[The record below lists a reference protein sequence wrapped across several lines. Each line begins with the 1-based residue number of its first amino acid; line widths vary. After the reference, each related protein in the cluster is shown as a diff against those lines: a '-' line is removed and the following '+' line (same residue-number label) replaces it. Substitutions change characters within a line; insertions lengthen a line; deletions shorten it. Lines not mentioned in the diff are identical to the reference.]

1 MKLGYI
7 DYLNCYPFYHH
18 MFHKEPLDNTIVPR
32 YPGELNLLMK
42 EGKLDMSPI
51 SAGAYPEMQE
61 SVVLLP
67 DFCLSSIG
75 YVRSVV
81 LQSKLPIEDL
91 NGRKIG
97 LTSASKTSMVILKI
111 LLEKYYHLKPEYVPS
126 TPNPDMDGID
136 AALVIGNEAMV
147 EPEIPVPYI
156 YDLGDLWLRKT
167 GYPVVFAV
175 IAVQKKTAS
184 ERFEKVREVSESF
197 RLSLNDL
204 HNNRRDVVKY
214 AGEKYPHITY
224 DIDHYYNLLK
234 FEFTAELKAAL
245 AFYFSEA
252 ASLGLLD
259 RVAKINFLDITAGK

>member
-18 MFHKEPLDNTIVPR
+18 MFRKEPLDNTIVPR
-32 YPGELNLLMK
+32 YPGELNILMK
-42 EGKLDMSPI
+42 EGQLDMSPI
-51 SAGAYPEMQE
+51 SAGAYPEMQD
-61 SVVLLP
+61 SVILLP

-91 NGRKIG
+91 NGKRIG
-97 LTSASKTSMVILKI
+97 LTSASKTSMVLLKI
-111 LLEKYYHLKPEYVPS
+111 LLEKYYKLKPEYIPC
-126 TPNPDMDGID
+126 TPNPDMDNLD

-147 EPEIPVPYI
+147 ETDRPLPYI

-167 GYPVVFAV
+167 GFPVVFAV
-175 IAVQKKTAS
+175 IAVQKKTAA
-184 ERFEKVREVSESF
+184 EHLDKVMEVSESF

-204 HNNRRDVVKY
+204 RDNRFDVVKY

-234 FEFTAELKAAL
+234 FDFTDDLKKTL
-245 AFYFSEA
+245 EFYFSEA
-252 ASLGLLD
+252 ASMGLLD
-259 RVAKINFLDITAGK
+259 EVKRIEFIKPNV

>member
-1 MKLGYI
+1 
-7 DYLNCYPFYHH
+7 
-18 MFHKEPLDNTIVPR
+18 MFHKEPLDNTVVPR
-32 YPGELNLLMK
+32 YPGELNVLMK
-42 EGKLDMSPI
+42 DGQLDMSPI
-51 SAGAYPEMQE
+51 SAGAYPEMQD

-91 NGRKIG
+91 HMKKVG
-97 LTSASKTSMVILKI
+97 LTSASKTSVVLLKLI
-111 LLEKYYHLKPEYVPS
+111 LEKYYHLKPEYVPCR
-126 TPNPDMDGID
+126 PNPDMENLD

-147 EPEIPVPYI
+147 ETDRPMPYI

-175 IAVQKKTAS
+175 IAVQKKTAA
-184 ERFEKVREVSESF
+184 EHPDKVMEVSESF

-204 HNNRRDVVKY
+204 RDNRLDVVKF

-234 FEFTAELKAAL
+234 FDFTDELKTAL
-245 AFYFSEA
+245 EFYYSEA
-252 ASLGLLD
+252 ASIGLLD
-259 RVAKINFLDITAGK
+259 EVKRINFINVNR

>member
-1 MKLGYI
+1 
-7 DYLNCYPFYHH
+7 
-18 MFHKEPLDNTIVPR
+18 MFRKEPLDNTIVPR

-42 EGKLDMSPI
+42 EGQLDMSPI
-51 SAGAYPEMQE
+51 SAGAYPEMQD
-61 SVVLLP
+61 SVILLP

-91 NGRKIG
+91 NGKRIG
-97 LTSASKTSMVILKI
+97 LTSASKTSMVLLKI
-111 LLEKYYHLKPEYVPS
+111 LLEKYYKLKPDYIPC
-126 TPNPDMDGID
+126 TPNPHMENLD

-147 EPEIPVPYI
+147 ETDRPLPYI

-167 GYPVVFAV
+167 GFPVVFAV
-175 IAVQKKTAS
+175 IAVQKKTAAEHS
-184 ERFEKVREVSESF
+184 DKVMEVSESF

-204 HNNRRDVVKY
+204 RDNRFDVVKY

-234 FEFTAELKAAL
+234 FDFTDDLKKAL
-245 AFYFSEA
+245 EFYFAEA
-252 ASLGLLD
+252 ASMGLLD
-259 RVAKINFLDITAGK
+259 EVKNINYIKRSI

>member
-18 MFHKEPLDNTIVPR
+18 MFRKEPLGNTVVPR

-42 EGKLDMSPI
+42 EGNLDMSPI
-51 SAGAYPEMQE
+51 SAGAYPEMQD
-61 SVVLLP
+61 SVILLP

-91 NGRKIG
+91 AGKKIG
-97 LTSASKTSMVILKI
+97 LTSASKTSMVLLKL
-111 LLEKYYHLKPEYVPS
+111 LLEKHYHLKPEYIPC
-126 TPNPDMDGID
+126 TPVPDMESLD

-147 EPEIPVPYI
+147 ESERPMPYI

-175 IAVQKKTAS
+175 IAVQKKTS
-184 ERFEKVREVSESF
+184 LESLDKVREVSESF

-204 HNNRRDVVKY
+204 RDNRREVVKC

-234 FEFTAELKAAL
+234 YDFTDDLKAAL
-245 AFYFSEA
+245 EFYFAEA
-252 ASLGLLD
+252 ASMGLLD
-259 RVAKINFLDITAGK
+259 EVKKINYIS

>member
-18 MFHKEPLDNTIVPR
+18 MFRKEPLGNTVVPR
-32 YPGELNLLMK
+32 YPGELNQLMK
-42 EGKLDMSPI
+42 EGQLDMSPI

-61 SVVLLP
+61 SVLLLP

-91 NGRKIG
+91 NGKKIG
-97 LTSASKTSMVILKI
+97 LTSASKTSMVLLKI
-111 LLEKYYHLKPEYVPS
+111 LLEKYYHLKPDYIPC
-126 TPNPDMDGID
+126 TPNPDMESLD

-147 EPEIPVPYI
+147 EAEIPMPYI

-175 IAVQKKTAS
+175 IAVQKKTAA
-184 ERFEKVREVSESF
+184 EHIEKVLEVSESF

-204 HNNRRDVVKY
+204 RDNRADIVKF

-234 FEFTAELKAAL
+234 FDFTNDLKKAL
-245 AFYFSEA
+245 EFYFTEA

-259 RVAKINFLDITAGK
+259 KVKNIEFINDSV

>member
-1 MKLGYI
+1 
-7 DYLNCYPFYHH
+7 
-18 MFHKEPLDNTIVPR
+18 MFRKEPLDNTVVPR
-32 YPGELNLLMK
+32 YPGELNVLMK
-42 EGKLDMSPI
+42 EGQLDMSPI
-51 SAGAYPEMQE
+51 SAGAYPEMQD

-91 NGRKIG
+91 DMKKVG
-97 LTSASKTSMVILKI
+97 LTSASKTSVVLLKL
-111 LLEKYYHLKPEYVPS
+111 LLEKYYHLKPEYVPCR
-126 TPNPDMDGID
+126 PNPDMENLD

-147 EPEIPVPYI
+147 ETERPMPYI

-175 IAVQKKTAS
+175 IAVKKKTAA
-184 ERFEKVREVSESF
+184 EHLDKVMEVSGSF

-204 HNNRRDVVKY
+204 RDNRPDVVKY

-234 FEFTAELKAAL
+234 FDFTDELKTAL
-245 AFYFSEA
+245 KFYYAEA
-252 ASLGLLD
+252 ASIGLLD
-259 RVAKINFLDITAGK
+259 EVKNIEFINVNQ

>member
-18 MFHKEPLDNTIVPR
+18 MFRKEPLDNTVVPR
-32 YPGELNLLMK
+32 YPGELNVLMK
-42 EGKLDMSPI
+42 SGELDMSPI
-51 SAGAYPEMQE
+51 SAGAYPEMQG
-61 SVVLLP
+61 SVLLLP

-91 NGRKIG
+91 NGKNIG
-97 LTSASKTSMVILKI
+97 LTSASKTSMVLLKI
-111 LLEKYYHLKPEYVPS
+111 LLEKYYHLKPEYVSS
-126 TPNPDMDGID
+126 TPNPDMDNLD

-147 EPEIPVPYI
+147 ETDRPMPYI

-175 IAVQKKTAS
+175 IAVQKKTAMES
-184 ERFEKVREVSESF
+184 IDKVIEVSESF

-234 FEFTAELKAAL
+234 FDFTGDLKEAL
-245 AFYFSEA
+245 EFYFSEA
-252 ASLGLLD
+252 ASMGLLD
-259 RVAKINFLDITAGK
+259 EVKKINFIQV

>member
-1 MKLGYI
+1 MKIGYI

-18 MFHKEPLDNTIVPR
+18 MFHKEFLNHTIVPR
-32 YPGELNLLMK
+32 YPGELNTLMK

-51 SAGAYPEMQE
+51 SAGAYPEIQDR
-61 SVVLLP
+61 VVLLP

-91 NGRKIG
+91 EGKRIG
-97 LTSASKTSMVILKI
+97 LTSASKTSVVLLK
-111 LLEKYYHLKPEYVPS
+111 LLLGKYYHLKPEYISCAPD
-126 TPNPDMDGID
+126 PDMTDLD

-147 EPEIPVPYI
+147 EAERPMPYI
-156 YDLGDLWLRKT
+156 YDLGDLWFRKT

-175 IAVQKKTAS
+175 IAVQKETAAAYID
-184 ERFEKVREVSESF
+184 KVLEVSGSF

-204 HNNRRDVVKY
+204 RDNRRDVVQF

-234 FEFTAELKAAL
+234 FDFTDDLKRAL
-245 AFYFSEA
+245 EFYFSEA
-252 ASLGLLD
+252 YSMSLLD
-259 RVAKINFLDITAGK
+259 EVKKINYININM

>member
-1 MKLGYI
+1 MKIGYI

-32 YPGELNLLMK
+32 YPGELNMLMK
-42 EGKLDMSPI
+42 EGRLDMSPI

-61 SVVLLP
+61 SIILLP

-91 NGRKIG
+91 DGKKIG
-97 LTSASKTSMVILKI
+97 LTSASKTSMVLLKI
-111 LLEKYYHLKPEYVPS
+111 LLGKYYHLKPDYIPCA
-126 TPNPDMDGID
+126 PNPDMENLD

-147 EPEIPVPYI
+147 EVERPMPYI

-175 IAVQKKTAS
+175 IAVQKKTAAES
-184 ERFEKVREVSESF
+184 IDKVQEVSESF

-204 HNNRRDVVKY
+204 RDNRRDIVKF

-234 FEFTAELKAAL
+234 FDFTDDLKAAL
-245 AFYFSEA
+245 QFYFSEA

-259 RVAKINFLDITAGK
+259 EVKKIEFIGMNK

>member
-18 MFHKEPLDNTIVPR
+18 MLRKEPLDNTVIVPR

-42 EGKLDMSPI
+42 EGSLDMSPI
-51 SAGAYPEMQE
+51 SAGAYPGMQD
-61 SVVLLP
+61 SVILLP

-91 NGRKIG
+91 NRKKIG
-97 LTSASKTSMVILKI
+97 LTSASKTSVVLLKL
-111 LLEKYYHLKPEYVPS
+111 LLEKYYYLKPEYVPC
-126 TPNPDMDGID
+126 TPNPDMENLD

-147 EPEIPVPYI
+147 ESERPMPYI

-175 IAVQKKTAS
+175 IAVQKKTAAES
-184 ERFEKVREVSESF
+184 AEKIKQVSESF

-204 HNNRRDVVKY
+204 RDNRPDVVTY

-234 FEFTAELKAAL
+234 FDFTDDLKKAL
-245 AFYFSEA
+245 EFYFSEA
-252 ASLGLLD
+252 ASMG
-259 RVAKINFLDITAGK
+259 FLDEVKKISYF

>member
-18 MFHKEPLDNTIVPR
+18 MFRKEPLADTAVIPR
-32 YPGELNLLMK
+32 YPGELNQLMK
-42 EGKLDMSPI
+42 DGELDMSPI
-51 SAGAYPEMQE
+51 SAGAYPEMQD

-91 NGRKIG
+91 DGKRIG
-97 LTSASKTSMVILKI
+97 LTSASKTSMVLLKI
-111 LLEKYYHLKPEYVPS
+111 LLEKYYHLKPAYIPC
-126 TPNPDMDGID
+126 TPDPEMDGLD

-147 EPEIPVPYI
+147 ESERPLPYI

-175 IAVQKKTAS
+175 IAVQKKTAE
-184 ERFEKVREVSESF
+184 ERPEIVRAVSESF

-204 HNNRRDVVKY
+204 RNNRRDVVMF

-234 FEFTAELKAAL
+234 FDFSEELKKAL
-245 AFYFSEA
+245 EFYFREA
-252 ASLGLLD
+252 ASMGLLD
-259 RVAKINFLDITAGK
+259 EVKKIEFINI

>member
-1 MKLGYI
+1 VKLGYI

-18 MFHKEPLDNTIVPR
+18 MFRKEPLENTVVVPR

-42 EGKLDMSPI
+42 DGQLDMSPI
-51 SAGAYPEMQE
+51 SAGAYPEMQD
-61 SVVLLP
+61 SVILLP

-91 NGRKIG
+91 SGKRIG
-97 LTSASKTSMVILKI
+97 LTSASKTSMVLLKI
-111 LLEKYYHLKPEYVPS
+111 LLEKYYHLKPDYIPC
-126 TPNPDMDGID
+126 TPNPDMESLD

-147 EPEIPVPYI
+147 ETDRPLPYI

-167 GYPVVFAV
+167 GYPVVFAL
-175 IAVQKKTAS
+175 IAVQKKTAA
-184 ERFEKVREVSESF
+184 EYIDKVIEVSESF

-204 HNNRRDVVKY
+204 RDNRLDVVKY

-234 FEFTAELKAAL
+234 FDFTDDLKYAL
-245 AFYFSEA
+245 EFYFKEGS
-252 ASLGLLD
+252 SMGLID
-259 RVAKINFLDITAGK
+259 EVKKINFI

>member
-18 MFHKEPLDNTIVPR
+18 MFRKEPLDNTIVPR
-32 YPGELNLLMK
+32 YPGELNALMK
-42 EGKLDMSPI
+42 EGRLDMSPI
-51 SAGAYPEMQE
+51 SAGAYPEMQDR
-61 SVVLLP
+61 VLLLP

-91 NGRKIG
+91 AGKKIG
-97 LTSASKTSMVILKI
+97 LTSASKTSVVLLKV
-111 LLEKYYHLKPEYVPS
+111 LLEKYYSLKPDYIPCR
-126 TPNPDMDGID
+126 PDPDMDMLD

-147 EPEIPVPYI
+147 ENERPMPYI

-175 IAVQKKTAS
+175 IAVQKTTAS
-184 ERFEKVREVSESF
+184 ESKDKVVEVSESF
-197 RLSLNDL
+197 RQSLLDL
-204 HNNRRDVVKY
+204 QNNRRDVVKF

-234 FEFTAELKAAL
+234 FDFSDDLKAAL
-245 AFYFSEA
+245 EFYFKEA
-252 ASLGLLD
+252 ASMGFLEE
-259 RVAKINFLDITAGK
+259 VKNINYISLT

>member
-18 MFHKEPLDNTIVPR
+18 MFHKEPLNNTIVPR

-42 EGKLDMSPI
+42 EGQLDMSPI
-51 SAGAYPEMQE
+51 SAGAYPEMQD
-61 SVVLLP
+61 SVILLP

-91 NGRKIG
+91 DGKKIG
-97 LTSASKTSMVILKI
+97 LTSASKTSMVLLKI
-111 LLEKYYHLKPEYVPS
+111 LLERYYHLKPEYIPC
-126 TPNPDMDGID
+126 TPNPDMDNFD

-147 EPEIPVPYI
+147 ETERPMPYI

-175 IAVQKKTAS
+175 IAVQKKTAD
-184 ERFEKVREVSESF
+184 ERIDKVREVSESF

-204 HNNRRDVVKY
+204 RDNRRDVVQF

-224 DIDHYYNLLK
+224 DIDHYYHLLK
-234 FEFTAELKAAL
+234 FDFTDDLKTAL
-245 AFYFSEA
+245 EFYFSEA
-252 ASLGLLD
+252 ASMGLLD
-259 RVAKINFLDITAGK
+259 EVKKINYININV

>member
-1 MKLGYI
+1 
-7 DYLNCYPFYHH
+7 
-18 MFHKEPLDNTIVPR
+18 
-32 YPGELNLLMK
+32 MK
-42 EGKLDMSPI
+42 EGQLDMSPI

-61 SVVLLP
+61 SVLLLP

-91 NGRKIG
+91 NGKKIG
-97 LTSASKTSMVILKI
+97 LTSASKTSMVLLKI
-111 LLEKYYHLKPEYVPS
+111 LLEKYYHLKPDYIPC
-126 TPNPDMDGID
+126 TPNPDMESLD

-147 EPEIPVPYI
+147 EAEIPMPYI

-175 IAVQKKTAS
+175 IAVQKKTAA
-184 ERFEKVREVSESF
+184 EHIEKVLEVSESF

-204 HNNRRDVVKY
+204 RDNRADIVKF

-234 FEFTAELKAAL
+234 FDFTNDLKKAL
-245 AFYFSEA
+245 EFYFTEA

-259 RVAKINFLDITAGK
+259 KVKNIEFINDSV

>member
-18 MFHKEPLDNTIVPR
+18 MFRKEPLNNTIVPR
-32 YPGELNLLMK
+32 YPGELNILMK
-42 EGKLDMSPI
+42 NGQLDMSPI

-61 SVVLLP
+61 SVLLLP

-81 LQSKLPIEDL
+81 LQSKIPIEDL
-91 NGRKIG
+91 DGKKIG
-97 LTSASKTSMVILKI
+97 LTSASKTSMVLLKI
-111 LLEKYYHLKPEYVPS
+111 LLEKYYHLKPDYVPS
-126 TPNPDMDGID
+126 RPDPDMETID

-147 EPEIPVPYI
+147 ETDRPLPYI
-156 YDLGDLWLRKT
+156 YDLGDLWMRKT
-167 GYPVVFAV
+167 GFPVVFAV
-175 IAVQKKTAS
+175 IAVQKKTAAES
-184 ERFEKVREVSESF
+184 IEKILEVSESF

-204 HNNRRDVVKY
+204 QNNRRDVVQF
-214 AGEKYPHITY
+214 AGEKYPHIKY

-234 FEFTAELKAAL
+234 FDFTADLKTAL
-245 AFYFSEA
+245 EFYFSEA

-259 RVAKINFLDITAGK
+259 PVKKINYIKVNG